1 MRSAELRDGRV
12 FVLRLEEGEVL
23 HEAIESFC
31 REHGVMNATVTAV
44 GGVDAG
50 SRYVSGPTMP
60 IEGRID
66 PIVCTVDA
74 PSELTGTGTVF
85 PDEDG
90 NPVMHMHGSIGRE
103 GRSSTGCFRVG
114 MVVWLVMEV
123 VIREMV
129 GTGPVREVSDPRID
143 AKLLETTGSPSP
155 STRESPTSSR
165 PRPSSCWSTRSRTT
179 GRVIPA

>member
-23 HEAIESFC
+23 HESIEQFC
-31 REHGVMNATVTAV
+31 KENGISNATVTAV

-50 SRYVSGPTMP
+50 SMYVSGPEVPVGDTIHP
-60 IEGRID
+60 II
-66 PIVCTVDA
+66 CTVDA

-90 NPVMHMHGSIGRE
+90 NPMMHMHGSIGRE
-103 GRSSTGCFRVG
+103 GVSHTGCFRVKV
-114 MVVWLVMEV
+114 VVWLVMEV

-129 GTGPVREVSDPRID
+129 GSGPVRRVSDSRID
-143 AKLLETTGSPSP
+143 AKLLEVERWRPRRSFARPSATRMANPSP
-155 STRESPTSSR
+155 STR
-165 PRPSSCWSTRSRTT
+165 
-179 GRVIPA
+179 A